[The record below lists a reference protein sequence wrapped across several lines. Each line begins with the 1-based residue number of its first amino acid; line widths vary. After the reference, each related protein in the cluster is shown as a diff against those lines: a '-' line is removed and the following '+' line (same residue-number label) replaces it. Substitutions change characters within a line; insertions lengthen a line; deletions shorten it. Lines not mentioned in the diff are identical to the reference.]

1 MKRILVAANV
11 LLCQVFA
18 VLLTAQS
25 AIPGSA
31 AIQNQAVQKEPPP
44 DYVPY
49 DRAPE
54 PLKQVTPKYPELA
67 TRAGLEGTVWVK
79 LWVDESGKVVEA
91 TAFKSDAEIF
101 NEVAVDAAMQWIFK
115 PALTKGKPVA
125 VWVSVPFRFKLA
137 GHPLETTTER
147 SLGKMVLAESRIL
160 GMPEVLAIS
169 LIIVFFWLI
178 PLTLA
183 VIALVSI
190 LKSQFPGTNDKIIW
204 TIVSIFV
211 PIIGPILYFV
221 LGRKQRTQIA

>member
-101 NEVAVDAAMQWIFK
+101 
-115 PALTKGKPVA
+115 
-125 VWVSVPFRFKLA
+125 
-137 GHPLETTTER
+137 
-147 SLGKMVLAESRIL
+147 
-160 GMPEVLAIS
+160 
-169 LIIVFFWLI
+169 
-178 PLTLA
+178 
-183 VIALVSI
+183 
-190 LKSQFPGTNDKIIW
+190 
-204 TIVSIFV
+204 
-211 PIIGPILYFV
+211 
-221 LGRKQRTQIA
+221 